1 MNKKFANLVFLIAT
15 IIWGFAF
22 IWQKQAAIIPTFTV
36 GVLRSVFATVFLL
49 AIIPLTD
56 RLTKNERRLFSKKT
70 VLDFNKHEL
79 IGGAVL
85 GVIITVATSFQQYG
99 LEGTDASKAAFIT
112 ALYVVIVPIIST
124 VFGKKP
130 TVGAVIGVVLA
141 VVGFYFLCI
150 TPGVGVEPHDAL
162 VLVCALIFALHI
174 IAVDRLSVNCDGVR
188 MSCIQFAVAS
198 ILNGILAL
206 IFDAPPS
213 KEAFLQAL
221 LPLLFL
227 GILSSGVAY
236 TLQIIGQKHIDP
248 TMASITLSL
257 ESVFG
262 TIGSAIILHE
272 KLSLREYIG
281 CAIVFAAVLIS
292 QIDLKK
298 LIRSIKKQENDN

>member
-15 IIWGFAF
+15 VIWGFAF
-22 IWQKQAAIIPTFTV
+22 IWQKQAAIIPAFTV
-36 GVLRSVFATVFLL
+36 GMLRSIFATVFLL

-56 RLTKNERRLFSKKT
+56 RLTRSERRLFSKKT

-124 VFGKKP
+124 IFGKRP
-130 TVGAVIGVVLA
+130 TLGSVIGVVLA

-150 TPGVGVEPHDAL
+150 TPGVGVEPHDML

-298 LIRSIKKQENDN
+298 LIRSIKKQ